1 MAENCCAETG
11 SVFDDAAQQIKQLL
25 PGIPDKV
32 IRRELSDATVRLCLE
47 AEIWRYDFERLD
59 VAEGDDFVDLPTDEG
74 VRVARVIEVFT
85 DAGKGDC
92 SGCGG
97 SSGGCDIRIPERKD
111 IWRCKGNQY
120 WYENMPG
127 RVLLNEPSKGETF
140 RAAVALAPERGGDQ
154 FPENLML
161 KYQDGIMNGA
171 LMMAHMMPG
180 QEWTDSERGMYY
192 RALYE
197 RSIEQARLERI
208 MDVKPYRPTYNA
220 KDGWKASG
228 GCGC

>member
-1 MAENCCAETG
+1 MTDCCAGSG

-25 PGIPDKV
+25 PGIPNAVVK
-32 IRRELSDATVRLCLE
+32 RELSDAAVKLCVD
-47 AEIWRYDFERLD
+47 AEIWRYDFERLE
-59 VAEGDDFVDLPTDEG
+59 VAAGDDFVELPTEEG
-74 VRVARVIEVFT
+74 VRVARVIEVFS
-85 DAGKGDC
+85 DGGRGKCGA
-92 SGCGG
+92 CGG
-97 SSGGCDIRIPERKD
+97 SQCDIRIPERKD

-127 RVLLNEPSKGETF
+127 KVLLNEPSAGETL
-140 RAAVALAPERGGDQ
+140 RASVALSPERGGDQ
-154 FPENLML
+154 FPEALML
-161 KYQDGIMNGA
+161 KYQDLITNGA

-180 QEWTDSERGMYY
+180 QEWTDSDRGQYY

-197 RSIEQARLERI
+197 RGIEQARLERI
-208 MDVKPYRPTYNA
+208 MDVKPYRPTYRA